1 MGKNS
6 RLSVKCVLITD
17 KSAKNDTLS
26 VNLSEIL
33 DRLVEQHCRLKK
45 SSFYSLEIKKAGQSQ
60 SQQDLLR
67 SALRLIQARPGLFP
81 QTLLLFKNFF
91 LQKTRSL
98 LINPL
103 RFHRLCNF
111 FKASNVCAKHKIIFV
126 TVFFCGLADVL
137 IDICHYVF

>member
-1 MGKNS
+1 MRS
-6 RLSVKCVLITD
+6 RIDWLSST
-17 KSAKNDTLS
+17 A
-26 VNLSEIL
+26 
-33 DRLVEQHCRLKK
+33 
-45 SSFYSLEIKKAGQSQ
+45 FKKAGQSQ
-60 SQQDLLR
+60 SQQDRLR
-67 SALRLIQARPGLFP
+67 SAFRLIQARTGTFSQP
-81 QTLLLFKNFF
+81 LLLFKNFF

-111 FKASNVCAKHKIIFV
+111 FKAGNVCAKHKIIFV

>member
-1 MGKNS
+1 MRS
-6 RLSVKCVLITD
+6 WIDWLSST
-17 KSAKNDTLS
+17 A
-26 VNLSEIL
+26 
-33 DRLVEQHCRLKK
+33 
-45 SSFYSLEIKKAGQSQ
+45 FKKAGQSQ

-67 SALRLIQARPGLFP
+67 SAFRLIQARTGTFP
-81 QTLLLFKNFF
+81 QPLLLFKNFF
-91 LQKTRSL
+91 LQSL

-111 FKASNVCAKHKIIFV
+111 LKASNVCAKHKIIFV